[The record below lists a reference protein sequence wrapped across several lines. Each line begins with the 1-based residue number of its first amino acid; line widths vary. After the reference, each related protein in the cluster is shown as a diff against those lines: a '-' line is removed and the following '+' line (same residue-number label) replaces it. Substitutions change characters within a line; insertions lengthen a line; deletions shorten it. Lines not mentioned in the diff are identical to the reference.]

1 MSMDP
6 HAPPPDADAA
16 LQAPDSLRQRLGRR
30 AARVASWAT
39 ATRLRMAI
47 AGTASLVILGCVFAS
62 WSYMARLAVEAIEP
76 VTLDSAIAALDQG
89 RFEDAEAMI
98 GDMHQLPASQEL
110 LGGAMFVLGAL
121 KSREAELETSPER
134 RRAVHQLAAKY
145 LTKARSLGVPA
156 GREGQAAYLL
166 GKSYVDGGEARH
178 GVAALVEAL
187 QDETQPLTE
196 IHSLLSQALLEAPE
210 PDFQATLRHNDQV
223 LADATLSD
231 EGRQRAWLLRAEAL
245 LRMKA
250 TADAK
255 AVIEGLPAG
264 GPLAPQRLLLLGRL
278 EMQEADQL
286 GGDPAAREVKLTSAV
301 DSLQKAGRL
310 DKNASS
316 VTRQAM
322 YWIAR
327 CHELRGDEPAA
338 LSAYDRLHK
347 IYGETS
353 EGLAARFAESDCRRR
368 AGDVDQALAGYRS
381 VLQAVEDPQ
390 AYDNPLL
397 PLGDLKKQ
405 LTKVYQQLVRD
416 EFFEEGLSLVE
427 LFEPVFGRALCVE
440 LRAKTHQLWGENL
453 IEQAQEQD
461 QWTESDAQRQGRA
474 HLRAA
479 GSDFEQLASLR
490 RASRAYTGDLWA
502 AAECYFNGH
511 SFSHAARMFDE
522 YLRHESRWRNARAL
536 LRLGQSLLA
545 GREYDRAVSAFEECI
560 ELYPHDAVVYQ
571 ARLECA
577 RARQQQGKFEEAE
590 RLLTANL
597 WSVGLTPNSPEWRDS
612 KFALGSLLYD
622 GERYDECIAAL
633 DEAVKRYPEERAALL
648 AKYTMARAYHTASEA
663 PARRQREAKTE
674 NEKQKN
680 RLQATDYLTRAHAAY
695 QDVQRTITL
704 RGLEA
709 GDALDRALLRNC
721 YMMQGAVLFELRR
734 FEEAR
739 QAYGNVITLYQ
750 NDPIVLESFVQVAN
764 CWRRLAQPAKA
775 RVTLDQAKMV
785 LERLPK
791 DADFLASTNFNRQQW
806 ELLLSQMS
814 KW

>member
-1 MSMDP
+1 MDE
-6 HAPPPDADAA
+6 HAPSTNAEDVPEELRSRRQRVAYRVSQAA
-16 LQAPDSLRQRLGRR
+16 L
-30 AARVASWAT
+30 WAT
-39 ATRLRMAI
+39 ATRLRMLV
-47 AGTASLVILGCVFAS
+47 AGAAGLVVLAFVFAS
-62 WSYMARLAVEAIEP
+62 WSYMAHLAVEAIEP

-89 RFEDAEAMI
+89 RYEDAEAMI
-98 GDMHQLPASQEL
+98 GEMHQLPATQDL

-121 KSREAELETSPER
+121 KAHEAEAETSVER
-134 RRAVHQLAAKY
+134 QRALHQLAAKY
-145 LTKARSLGVPA
+145 LTKARTLGVPT

-166 GKSYVDGGEARH
+166 GKSYVAGGEARL
-178 GVAALVEAL
+178 GMAPLEEAL
-187 QDETQPLTE
+187 EDPSQPLTE
-196 IHSLLSQALLEAPE
+196 IHSLLSQALLDAPE
-210 PDFQATLRHNDQV
+210 PDLQSTLQHNDFV
-223 LADATLSD
+223 LADESLAEEL
-231 EGRQRAWLLRAEAL
+231 RQKAWLLRGETL

-250 TADAK
+250 LAEAQAAIDRVPAD
-255 AVIEGLPAG
+255 
-264 GPLAPQRLLLLGRL
+264 GPLAAQRLLLAGRL
-278 EMQEADQL
+278 ELQEAESL
-286 GGDPAAREVKLTSAV
+286 GEDPAAHEAKLKSAIGK
-301 DSLQKAGRL
+301 LRKAGRL
-310 DKNASS
+310 DENASS
-316 VTRQAM
+316 VTRQAI

-327 CHELRGDEPAA
+327 CQELLGDETAA
-338 LSAYDRLHK
+338 LVQYDRLHK
-347 IYGETS
+347 VYGETP
-353 EGLAARFAESDCRRR
+353 EGLAAKFAESDCRRR
-368 AGDVDQALAGYRS
+368 AGHIDQALAGYRT
-381 VLQAVEDPQ
+381 VLKSIEDPRT
-390 AYDNPLL
+390 YDNPLL
-397 PLGDLKKQ
+397 SLGDLKQQ
-405 LTKVYQQLVRD
+405 LTKVYQQLVKD
-416 EFFEEGLSLVE
+416 EYFEQAFELVE
-427 LFEPVFGRALCVE
+427 LFEPVFGRAMCVE
-440 LRAKTHQLWGENL
+440 LRAKTHQGWGDKL
-453 IEQAQEQD
+453 IEQAQAQD

-490 RASRAYTGDLWA
+490 RATREYTDDLWT

-511 SFSHAARMFDE
+511 SFSHAARMFQE
-522 YLRHESRWRNARAL
+522 YLRHEARRRNAMAL

-545 GREYDRAVSAFEECI
+545 ERQYDRALSAFEECV
-560 ELYPHDAVVYQ
+560 ELYPRDAVIYQ

-577 RARQQQGKFEEAE
+577 RAYQQLGKFKDAE
-590 RLLTANL
+590 NQLMSNL
-597 WSVGLTPNSPEWRDS
+597 WSEGLTPDSPEWRDS

-622 GERYDECIAAL
+622 TQRYDECIAAL

-648 AKYTMARAYHTASEA
+648 GKYTMARAYHTAAEA
-663 PARRQREAKTE
+663 PARRQREAKTD
-674 NEKQKN
+674 NEQQKN
-680 RLQATDYLTRAHAAY
+680 RLQTTNYLNRAHAAY

-785 LERLPK
+785 LERLPP
-791 DADFLASTNFNRQQW
+791 DADFLASTNFSRQQW